1 MRDGA
6 PGAVASIEMPLPDK
20 TTPGSRLELVIDGK
34 VAAAFNATD
43 KDAATLSLTRD
54 LLAAL
59 ADGQRIVCCLV
70 TGAPRRLPDNTV
82 DTVTIPFLPMSEQA
96 FLDTVV
102 SPDGEAAVDE
112 TFATAFEQWQ
122 EDGRGLSVFTVPF
135 EGFLDRM
142 IALQMAAIVGEQR

>member
-1 MRDGA
+1 MQ
-6 PGAVASIEMPLPDK
+6 
-20 TTPGSRLELVIDGK
+20 
-34 VAAAFNATD
+34 
-43 KDAATLSLTRD
+43 
-54 LLAAL
+54 LAAGQYWTYRAPEGFEASRIVIGAL
-59 ADGQRIVCCLV
+59 VSFADGQRIVCCLV